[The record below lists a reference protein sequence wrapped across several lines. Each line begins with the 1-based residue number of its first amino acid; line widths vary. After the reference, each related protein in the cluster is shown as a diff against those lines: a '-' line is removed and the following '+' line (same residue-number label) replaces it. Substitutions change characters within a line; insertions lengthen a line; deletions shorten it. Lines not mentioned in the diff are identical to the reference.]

1 MKKERII
8 PIQISENDRIQ
19 LLEICGRYD
28 ITVPQLL
35 ENFIADITN
44 SKYSC
49 GSDEREFARKYIK
62 RCYYMPKM
70 GHTTFRSW
78 LAENYKYSLNDF
90 YELIADLAGAE
101 ERITEYADDEEVKED
116 CEITIEYCRKE
127 IEKIK
132 TEYLT
137 ENPAADWEQ
146 EIQKLMEV
154 IFFENKDKNLQQQ

>member
-1 MKKERII
+1 MKEERII
-8 PIQISENDRIQ
+8 PVKISENDRIQ

-62 RCYYMPKM
+62 RCYDMPKM
-70 GHTTFRSW
+70 EHTTFRSW

-90 YELIADLAGAE
+90 YELIADLAEAE
-101 ERITEYADDEEVKED
+101 ERLTEYADDEEVKED
-116 CEITIEYCRKE
+116 CEITIEYCRKQ
-127 IEKIK
+127 IENIK

-137 ENPAADWEQ
+137 ENPAADWDQ
-146 EIQKLMEV
+146 EIQKLMKV
-154 IFFENKDKNLQQQ
+154 IFFESKDKNLQQQ

>member
-8 PIQISENDRIQ
+8 PVKISENDRIQ

-28 ITVPQLL
+28 MTVPQLL

-62 RCYYMPKM
+62 RCYDMPKM
-70 GHTTFRSW
+70 GYTTLRSW
-78 LAENYKYSLNDF
+78 LAENYNYSLNYF
-90 YELIADLAGAE
+90 YGLIADIAEAE
-101 ERITEYADDEEVKED
+101 EIITENADDEEIRED
-116 CEITIEYCRKE
+116 YEITIEYCRKQ

-146 EIQKLMEV
+146 EIEKFMEV
-154 IFFENKDKNLQQQ
+154 IWFEIKDKN